1 MPLKKADL
9 ETMDLADVVD
19 AGVDRK
25 RLITSYTGELDL
37 IKTLVRDEA
46 AKQLPEA
53 DSQSILLYGTQQGSV
68 QVTFLEPSYKVK
80 LKGGM
85 TPAGLRAALGDD
97 LFDLLFVEEHT
108 GKPTK
113 EYGEQ
118 MLSVTEE
125 GLLDILGSNVA
136 ATTPTPRVTFSK

>member
-9 ETMDLADVVD
+9 EQMDIAEVVD

-37 IKTLVRDEA
+37 IKTVVRDEA

-53 DSQSILLYGTQQGSV
+53 DSQSVLLYGTQQGSV
-68 QVTFLEPSYKVK
+68 QVTFLEPTYKVK
-80 LKGGM
+80 LKAGM
-85 TPAGLRAALGDD
+85 TPESLRAALGDD

-108 GKPTK
+108 VKPTK
-113 EYGEQ
+113 EYGEKV
-118 MLSVTEE
+118 LSVEDE
-125 GLLDILGSNVA
+125 ILLDLLGNNVQ